1 MTPIACRSLLCLALA
16 ALTAVGCG
24 TAPRNR
30 EQPPERGMITAADLE
45 NTGEP
50 IEVVLQRKV
59 QGVIISR
66 AADGGI
72 ALQIRGSS
80 SFINAATPPLFI
92 LNGAP
97 FTPGAG
103 GSLTGINPH
112 DIESIKVLTTANAA
126 IYGVQGVN
134 GVIEIKTRIP
144 GPKR

>member
-1 MTPIACRSLLCLALA
+1 MTVTARAHVVPLAL
-16 ALTAVGCG
+16 LTWTLAGCG
-24 TAPRNR
+24 TAPRSR
-30 EQPPERGMITAADLE
+30 EPDTRGTLTAADLE
-45 NTGEP
+45 NTSEP

-59 QGVIISR
+59 PGVIVSR

-97 FTPGAG
+97 FTPGVG

-112 DIESIKVLTTANAA
+112 DIESIKVLTTAQSA
-126 IYGVQGVN
+126 IYGVQGAN
-134 GVIEIKTRIP
+134 GVIEVKTKMP
-144 GPKR
+144 GRKP